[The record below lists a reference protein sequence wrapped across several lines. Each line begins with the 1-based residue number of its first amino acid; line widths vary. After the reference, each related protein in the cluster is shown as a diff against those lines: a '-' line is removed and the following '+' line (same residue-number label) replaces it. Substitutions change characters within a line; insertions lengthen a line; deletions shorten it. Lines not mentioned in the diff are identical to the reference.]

1 MISLEMNMIAM
12 KIWQEY
18 RREKIQSS
26 IKVVQKDMIEI
37 MGLIYF
43 EQFLIW

>member
-18 RREKIQSS
+18 RQEKIQSS